1 LPAQF
6 DQAKLKWINGQ
17 HLRAMPKDK
26 FIPHLSEALLRDGVI
41 GEATP
46 ALLAHV
52 AGMVQVH

>member
-1 LPAQF
+1 
-6 DQAKLKWINGQ
+6 
-17 HLRAMPKDK
+17 MPKDK